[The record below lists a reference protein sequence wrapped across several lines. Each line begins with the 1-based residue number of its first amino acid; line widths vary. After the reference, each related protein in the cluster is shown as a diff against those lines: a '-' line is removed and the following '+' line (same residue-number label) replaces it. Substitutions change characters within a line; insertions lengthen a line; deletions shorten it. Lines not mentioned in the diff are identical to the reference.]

1 MARYGAPTLAHAVP
15 VRMRCLDRPSAPACG
30 VGSRGEISKALYL
43 AMWDHGDS
51 PFGAWQPWRPW
62 AIMRGHAIPLFA
74 VRLCHPGFPF
84 PCLPSGFA
92 TRLSCLPPGF
102 ATRLSCFA
110 IRLFRFATRLSC
122 FVFATRLSCFCHPA
136 FLRAVR
142 LVLCRRPAFEL
153 FNLRNLGLVGPQI
166 VGL

>member
-1 MARYGAPTLAHAVP
+1 MGRLHWHMRSLCACGASIGPLHRHAEWDHVG
-15 VRMRCLDRPSAPACG
+15 RSRRPSIWPCG
-30 VGSRGEISKALYL
+30 IMETAHSDI
-43 AMWDHGDS
+43 
-51 PFGAWQPWRPW
+51 GAWQPWRPW
-62 AIMRGHAIPLFA
+62 AIMRGHAIPMFA

-92 TRLSCLPPGF
+92 TWLSCLPPGF

-153 FNLRNLGLVGPQI
+153 FSLRNLGLVGPQI